1 MRRKA
6 SHPRGYFST
15 AFRGLRFLE
24 RVGKIGIRLFLLIVI
39 INFGRILRMVE
50 PEDDDEEDSIP

>member
-1 MRRKA
+1 
-6 SHPRGYFST
+6 
-15 AFRGLRFLE
+15 LE